1 VSTYFLSVVITMSEQ
16 VVPSYV
22 VHRIIIIIIIIIIIK
37 KPKHGT
43 C

>member
-1 VSTYFLSVVITMSEQ
+1 MSEQ